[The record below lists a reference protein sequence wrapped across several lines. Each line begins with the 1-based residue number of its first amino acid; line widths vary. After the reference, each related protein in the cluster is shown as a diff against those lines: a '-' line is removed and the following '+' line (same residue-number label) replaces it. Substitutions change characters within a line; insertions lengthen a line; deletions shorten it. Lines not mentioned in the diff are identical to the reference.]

1 MTLVFSNFLRVIL
14 PPNGTINVFLLTL
27 IQIAVFFVIAR
38 LLGIGVEDLRQEK
51 EVFRAILNRSR

>member
-1 MTLVFSNFLRVIL
+1 
-14 PPNGTINVFLLTL
+14 LLTL